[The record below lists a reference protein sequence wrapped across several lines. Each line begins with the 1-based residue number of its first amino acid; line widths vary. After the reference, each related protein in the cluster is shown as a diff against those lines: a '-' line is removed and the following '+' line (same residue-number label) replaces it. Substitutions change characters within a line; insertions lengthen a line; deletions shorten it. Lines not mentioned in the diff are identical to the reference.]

1 MKAKKKKFDYFE
13 SLVNM
18 SLYALQEAKLLKEI
32 IVDFNHETL
41 GERRK
46 TMHDLEH
53 RCDTEK
59 HELTT
64 ALAKEF
70 LPPIERD
77 DLFRLSHV
85 TDNLTDAIDGVAA
98 FLYMADIRAIRPD
111 SAAFADLII
120 ECCEGACE
128 LLREFRNFKK
138 PVRLNEL
145 IILLNDLEE
154 RGDKL
159 YSEAV
164 RKLSAES
171 KSTREVIEWRD
182 IYKKFEFCFDAAE
195 SIADNVES
203 AVLKNS

>member
-13 SLVNM
+13 SLANM
-18 SLYALQEAKLLKEI
+18 SLFALQGAKLLKEI
-32 IVDFNHETL
+32 IVDFDHETL

-46 TMHDLEH
+46 SMHDLEH
-53 RCDTEK
+53 RCDMEK
-59 HELTT
+59 HGLTT

-98 FLYMADIRAIRPD
+98 FLYMADIRAIRQD

-120 ECCEGACE
+120 ECCEAACD

-138 PVRLNEL
+138 PARLNEL

-159 YSEAV
+159 YAEAV
-164 RKLSAES
+164 RKLSSES

-182 IYKKFEFCFDAAE
+182 IYKKFELCFDAAE